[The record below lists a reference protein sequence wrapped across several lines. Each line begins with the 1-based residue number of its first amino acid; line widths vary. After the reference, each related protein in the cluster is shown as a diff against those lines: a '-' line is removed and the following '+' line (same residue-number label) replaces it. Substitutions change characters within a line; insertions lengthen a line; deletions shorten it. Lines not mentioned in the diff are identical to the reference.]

1 MDTPY
6 NNDPLPGTLDEQYL
20 NTVLSANASEA
31 PRQLQ
36 PQPQPQGPSPLPR
49 MSAQESARAK
59 FEARRAARLASEFS
73 REQEQTDPALPAVT
87 APESALPT
95 GAASEAYETGHA
107 PAALPA
113 APSFAPAVRAQ
124 RAVSRRQ
131 REEQDR
137 RDRASALLASLG
149 LSSPDTAQMSRADL
163 AAVLEV
169 LLSADEASLR
179 RLHDRPDIPASLKTI
194 IRRVLADMQ
203 SGSLKALHG
212 LWDRLYG
219 RQPLTAPDAGQ
230 AQPSGTSPAPS
241 GAGQLLQD
249 TLQGVLPQQPVSR
262 EAYIV
267 IRDTLMR

>member
-6 NNDPLPGTLDEQYL
+6 NNDPLPGTPDEQYL
-20 NTVLSANASEA
+20 NTLCSASASEA
-31 PRQLQ
+31 PRQQ
-36 PQPQPQGPSPLPR
+36 PSRRSSPLPLPR
-49 MSAQESARAK
+49 ASASESARAK
-59 FEARRAARLASEFS
+59 FEARRAARLTSEFNK
-73 REQEQTDPALPAVT
+73 EQGQA
-87 APESALPT
+87 
-95 GAASEAYETGHA
+95 AASQPQA
-107 PAALPA
+107 PAPASQPQAPAPASQPQASMTPIPA
-113 APSFAPAVRAQ
+113 APSFAPAAREQ
-124 RAVSRRQ
+124 RVVSRRQ

-137 RDRASALLASLG
+137 RDRASELLASLG
-149 LSSPDTAQMSRADL
+149 LSAPDTAQMSRADL

-179 RLHDRPDIPASLKTI
+179 RLHDRPDTPTSLKTV

-219 RQPLTAPDAGQ
+219 RTPLTASPASSVPSAGQ
-230 AQPSGTSPAPS
+230 PGSPAQQP
-241 GAGQLLQD
+241 GQLLQD
-249 TLQGVLPQQPVSR
+249 ALQGVLPSSPVSR

>member
-1 MDTPY
+1 MNTPY
-6 NNDPLPGTLDEQYL
+6 NNGPIPGSIDEQYQR
-20 NTVLSANASEA
+20 TVYSANASEA
-31 PRQLQ
+31 PR
-36 PQPQPQGPSPLPR
+36 LPR
-49 MSAQESARAK
+49 VSAQESARAK
-59 FEARRAARLASEFS
+59 FEARRAARLAVEFNK
-73 REQEQTDPALPAVT
+73 EQQA
-87 APESALPT
+87 SA
-95 GAASEAYETGHA
+95 
-107 PAALPA
+107 PA
-113 APSFAPAVRAQ
+113 APSFAPASQPQAPAALTPTASRPQASMTPIPAAPSFAPAAREQ

-137 RDRASALLASLG
+137 RDRASELLASLG
-149 LSSPDTAQMSRADL
+149 LSAPDTAQMSRADL

-179 RLHDRPDIPASLKTI
+179 RLHDRPDTPTSLKTV

-219 RQPLTAPDAGQ
+219 RTPLTASPTSSASSAGQ
-230 AQPSGTSPAPS
+230 PGSPAQQP
-241 GAGQLLQD
+241 GQLLQD
-249 TLQGVLPQQPVSR
+249 ALQGVLPSSPVSR